1 MLVQQGPRITTD
13 QLPAA
18 PYLSGATSQTPLSFD
33 LVPVGRG
40 LRTDP
45 TRLPNAE
52 LLQGDAPP
60 SYESVVYYASAPP
73 PPPPPALESNR
84 LPMQRDSA
92 TTDQPPP
99 LGFDITTDSSE
110 LNTEPANSP
119 NTERANSPNT
129 EPANLPNTE
138 LAQTDAPPTY
148 YDNVA
153 QNLSAPPTSLESN
166 QPPPDTT
173 FRLAELELV
182 TLRQEREIQELRQQL
197 EQGQLT
203 QPETLE

>member
-18 PYLSGATSQTPLSFD
+18 PYLSGATSQTPLHFD

-73 PPPPPALESNR
+73 PPPPPPPALESNQ
-84 LPMQRDSA
+84 LPTQFSTQRNSA
-92 TTDQPPP
+92 TINEQPP
-99 LGFDITTDSSE
+99 LGFDIAPNSSE
-110 LNTEPANSP
+110 L
-119 NTERANSPNT
+119 NT

-148 YDNVA
+148 YGNVA
-153 QNLSAPPTSLESN
+153 QNPSASPPSLEPN
-166 QPPPDTT
+166 QPLPDTT

-182 TLRQEREIQELRQQL
+182 TLRQEREIEELRQQL
-197 EQGQLT
+197 EQGQST